1 MPDTLL
7 CGVPDKRQGLK
18 YLAKLRITDN
28 ILSLLTRFFVLV
40 ACKKSNNQ
48 AILSH
53 SLGTVSGCGSMP
65 ALPVGLWRMD
75 GEMLSLCA
83 GAVHLVLSVKGYLSL
98 LSVSDRSLLGLGV
111 TWYGL
116 LTGWSLLTEGC
127 WEYKEVLSIHLNK
140 GRGPTL
146 VPLCLAWTAL
156 RLSDPVNRRVWARCR
171 RCRRLWWTSRRF

>member
-65 ALPVGLWRMD
+65 ALPVGL
-75 GEMLSLCA
+75 
-83 GAVHLVLSVKGYLSL
+83 
-98 LSVSDRSLLGLGV
+98 
-111 TWYGL
+111 
-116 LTGWSLLTEGC
+116 
-127 WEYKEVLSIHLNK
+127 
-140 GRGPTL
+140 
-146 VPLCLAWTAL
+146 
-156 RLSDPVNRRVWARCR
+156 
-171 RCRRLWWTSRRF
+171 